1 MRAGLLSIVTAVAIL
16 RLRRAA
22 VLFVSVFGPS
32 MQPTLAPGDRVLAL
46 RRRMARPLRVGD
58 IVVLKTDGR
67 NLIKRLAA
75 MGGMPVP
82 GEAGRTVP
90 AGSLWLLGDGQ
101 ESFDSR
107 HFGAVD
113 DDDVIGLVVRRLWSD
128 PRQG

>member
-1 MRAGLLSIVTAVAIL
+1 VAVVVLGAAAVL
-16 RLRRAA
+16 RLGRAA
-22 VLFVSVFGPS
+22 VLFVNVSGPS
-32 MQPTLAPGDRVLAL
+32 MQPTLEPGDRVLAL

-58 IVVLKTDGR
+58 IVVLKADGR